1 MTAPKESSQGNNNIK
16 LLKRTCSKFVMIKQQ
31 ARKHLMNVV
40 MMNLS
45 ISILSILLLTPRI
58 CLSSTKITVMIVT
71 LLKLIKKTVEAVL
84 ANSVLVSTP
93 NKEANLHLVEAID
106 STIDQFKALIKKAR
120 KFTVDNDF
128 KVKDRHIQSKI
139 IRRQR

>member
-1 MTAPKESSQGNNNIK
+1 
-16 LLKRTCSKFVMIKQQ
+16 
-31 ARKHLMNVV
+31 
-40 MMNLS
+40 
-45 ISILSILLLTPRI
+45 
-58 CLSSTKITVMIVT
+58 MIVT

-128 KVKDRHIQSKI
+128 KVKDRAHSCPK
-139 IRRQR
+139 